1 MTGLACVI
9 RRVRVFHY
17 ISKAREQRTITGMF
31 VLIALAIWSSMNA
44 YVIWR
49 VVTLP
54 KVAERVPR
62 WAAITAGVVLA
73 SSWLVA
79 RALESLHIGTVARVL
94 EWIGAQWMGAVLIA
108 LACFF
113 IADVI
118 TGFGKFIPRHAGAAR
133 LIAFTVAVVLT
144 LVAMANAL
152 RSPVVREHE
161 VRIRNLPPARDGMV
175 VVAISD
181 LHLGSLTSAEWFE
194 DRVTQVEAL
203 HPDLILIAG
212 DLIEGDGP
220 PESEFPRALRALRAP
235 FGVWAVPGNH
245 ERHQGAADAVLARA
259 GIRVL
264 RDEAVEAAPALY
276 VAGVDTVGHTHV
288 PGRGLVEKAL
298 AHVPP
303 GTATILLSHYPEQV
317 EDASRRGVGLM
328 IAGHTHGGQ
337 IWPFGLFVRMAYRY
351 TAGRY
356 EVGAMPLIVCRGT
369 GTWGPRM
376 RLWAPNEM
384 LRIVL
389 RRE

>member
-1 MTGLACVI
+1 VAC
-9 RRVRVFHY
+9 
-17 ISKAREQRTITGMF
+17 KAREQRTITGMF
-31 VLIALAIWSSMNA
+31 ILIALAIWSSMNA

-49 VVTLP
+49 VVTLQP
-54 KVAERVPR
+54 VARRVPR
-62 WAAITAGVVLA
+62 WVAITAGAALA
-73 SSWLVA
+73 SSWLLA
-79 RALESLHIGTVARVL
+79 RVLESRHIGTVARIL
-94 EWIGAQWMGAVLIA
+94 EWIGAQWMGFVLIA

-113 IADVI
+113 IADAV
-118 TGFGKFIPRHAGAAR
+118 TGFGRLLPRHAEPARRVAFGA
-133 LIAFTVAVVLT
+133 AVVLT
-144 LVAMANAL
+144 LAAMVNAM
-152 RSPVVREHE
+152 RPPVVRDHE
-161 VRIRNLPPARDGMV
+161 VRVPNLPAARDGMV

-181 LHLGSLTSAEWFE
+181 LHLGSLTTAQWFE
-194 DRVTQVEAL
+194 DRVAQVETL

-220 PESEFPRALRALRAP
+220 LEREIPQALRALRAP
-235 FGVWAVPGNH
+235 LGVWAVPGNH
-245 ERHQGAADAVLARA
+245 ERHQGETDAVLASA

-264 RDEAVEAAPALY
+264 RDEAVEVAPALY
-276 VAGVDTVGHTHV
+276 VAGVDTVGHTRL

-298 AHVPP
+298 ARIPP
-303 GTATILLSHYPEQV
+303 ATATILLSHYPEQV
-317 EDASRRGVGLM
+317 EEASRRGVGLM

-356 EVGAMPLIVCRGT
+356 QVGAMPLIVCRGT

-376 RLWAPNEM
+376 RLWAPNEI